1 MKNSFSTLLAPS
13 LLAAT
18 GLAIASSTLTAT
30 PAQAIQLSFSNI
42 SHNKVA
48 DAAIGEAQL
57 FVNVTDASGT
67 ENPFATQALFSFS
80 NIGPAASSITRVYFD
95 DGRNSVLSGIAQIF
109 NGSGVSFSAGAKPPN
124 LPAGQNISFSTDFSA
139 GSNSPVQPNG
149 VNPGESLGILFN
161 LQNGSNLQSVINQLA
176 SSDLRVG
183 IHVQGFAGGGSES
196 FVNNKPQ
203 PVPEP
208 GTMAATGL
216 IVAGYGLLKKK
227 VLKRGV

>member
-13 LLAAT
+13 LVAAT

-80 NIGPAASSITRVYFD
+80 NIGPAASSITDIYFD

-109 NGSGVSFSAGAKPPN
+109 NRPGVSFSAGATPPN
-124 LPAGQNISFSTDFSA
+124 LPAGRNINFSTTFSA
-139 GSNSPVQPNG
+139 DSNSPVQPNG

-161 LQNGSNLQSVINQLA
+161 LQNGSNLQSVINELA

-183 IHVQGFAGGGSES
+183 IHVQGFTSGGSES

-216 IVAGYGLLKKK
+216 IAAGYGLLKKK
-227 VLKRGV
+227 VLKRV